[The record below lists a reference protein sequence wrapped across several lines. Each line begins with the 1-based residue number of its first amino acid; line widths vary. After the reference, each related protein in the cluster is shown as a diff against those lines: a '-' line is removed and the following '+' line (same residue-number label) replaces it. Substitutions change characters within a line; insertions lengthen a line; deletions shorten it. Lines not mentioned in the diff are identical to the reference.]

1 VSPPKL
7 VLAVIDALKPSML
20 ERAIESGRAP
30 ALKAVMDRGVYV
42 RDCVSA
48 FPSVTPTCA
57 ASIATGTTPDRHRI
71 PSMNWYHRGEQ
82 RYVEYGSSF
91 QATRTFGILR
101 SLTDTVYNL
110 NLAHLSKDVETV
122 FERLDDRD
130 VRTAGTTYLIYRG
143 RHRHEVSNERALT
156 RIATATAFRHAVW
169 GPRELFYADLF
180 ASRRTGCFSQ
190 LGLPGLRDQHAG
202 CVGAH
207 LVRENLFDFLLL
219 SLPDNDTRSHKLG
232 PHAQVQSIHD
242 ADRQLERL
250 FHAAGGAD
258 AFLEEHAVIVMGD
271 HSQSPV
277 EERIGLPDAFGDEYT
292 VLQPMDRDAGAA
304 DLAVCPASRAAM
316 VYVLDPERR
325 DALVRPLAERSLGL
339 DGVEIAAWRE
349 GEEAVVRGEAGEL
362 RFAPGG
368 DLEDLRGERWSVDG
382 DVAVLALEVQNG
394 GVWSDT
400 YPDPLS
406 RLWAS
411 LANPTAGDVQLSAAP
426 GYEFTDWG
434 GADHVGG
441 GAHGSLHRNDSH
453 GALLWSG
460 TGPEDRSARRQW
472 TIRDAAALTLEHF
485 GATPEQAAPSVSSG
499 P

>member
-20 ERAIESGRAP
+20 ERAIDSGRAP
-30 ALKAVMDRGVYV
+30 ALQAVMERGVYV

-71 PSMNWYHRGEQ
+71 PSMNWYHRGEH

-91 QATRTFGILR
+91 QASRTFGILR
-101 SLTDTVYNL
+101 SLTDTVYNM
-110 NLAHLSKDVETV
+110 NLAHLSKEVETV
-122 FERLDDRD
+122 FETLDDRD

-143 RHRHEVSNERALT
+143 RHRHEVSGERALA

-180 ASRRTGCFSQ
+180 ASQRTGCFSQ

-207 LVRENLFDFLLL
+207 LVREDLFDFLLL

-232 PHAQVQSIHD
+232 PHAQVQSIHE

-258 AFLEEHAVIVMGD
+258 AFLADHAVIVMGD
-271 HSQSPV
+271 HSQSPI
-277 EERIGLPDAFGDEYT
+277 EERIGLAAALHEDHE
-292 VLQPMDRDAGAA
+292 VLQPTSRDAEAA
-304 DLAVCPASRAAM
+304 ELAVCPASRAAM
-316 VYVLDPERR
+316 IYVLDPDSR
-325 DALVRPLAERSLGL
+325 DAMVRPLAERSLEL
-339 DGVEIAAWRE
+339 DGVELAAWCQD
-349 GEEAVVRGEAGEL
+349 GEAVVRGEAGEL

-368 DLEDLRGERWSVDG
+368 DLEDLRGERWSVEG
-382 DVAVLALEVQNG
+382 KAAVLDLEIHNG
-394 GVWSDT
+394 GVWSET
-400 YPDPLS
+400 YPDALA

-426 GYEFTDWG
+426 GFEFTDWG

-453 GALLWSG
+453 GALLWCG

-472 TIRDAAALTLEHF
+472 TIRDAAALTLGHF
-485 GATPEQAAPSVSSG
+485 GVPDEEIASVSSG
-499 P
+499 A